1 MQMCIR
7 FFASDFIFSISIKG
21 EDAIVNEKKKVA
33 ESIRNDCDAEL
44 TEVNAVI
51 DGALDAIATLT
62 QSEIAAVRGVK
73 TPSNCLKLNMEV
85 ICILK
90 NIKPDRI
97 ADPAGEK
104 KSLMF
109 CIQIN
114 SFILSQTME
123 RFALIFMCWIGR

>member
-1 MQMCIR
+1 MLQTTFVLC
-7 FFASDFIFSISIKG
+7 ISIKG

-104 KSLMF
+104 KCLLI
-109 CIQIN
+109 CTQIN
-114 SFILSQTME
+114 TFNKAKEFI
-123 RFALIFMCWIGR
+123 F

>member
-1 MQMCIR
+1 M
-7 FFASDFIFSISIKG
+7 
-21 EDAIVNEKKKVA
+21 A

-104 KSLMF
+104 KKYRFVLRSKTL
-109 CIQIN
+109 IN
-114 SFILSQTME
+114 QKNLPSNL
-123 RFALIFMCWIGR
+123 

>member
-1 MQMCIR
+1 MLHIGLCFTDNCYSLMQMCIR

-104 KSLMF
+104 K
-109 CIQIN
+109 I
-114 SFILSQTME
+114 
-123 RFALIFMCWIGR
+123 

>member
-1 MQMCIR
+1 MLQTT
-7 FFASDFIFSISIKG
+7 FIFSIFIKG

-97 ADPAGEK
+97 ADPAGETK
-104 KSLMF
+104 VQYFVLKSIHFIKQKNLSS
-109 CIQIN
+109 N
-114 SFILSQTME
+114 S
-123 RFALIFMCWIGR
+123 